1 LLEFHVLAR
10 CRWRTRW
17 HSRGMRYG
25 VDDDGYVMRVGE
37 YADLGTCVGVYVAF
51 SNVCAGMFGDVD
63 ISICDVGCDDC

>member
-1 LLEFHVLAR
+1 
-10 CRWRTRW
+10 
-17 HSRGMRYG
+17 MRYG